1 MFLVDS
7 PQQRLIITSL
17 PATSDQRKEIP
28 GKAAW
33 ERTMHKYGQSFLLV
47 VSSHRRD
54 EKFCLSRRTSV
65 HDWFVDKSPKQFLLL
80 ICTAPFFFVKWKIIV
95 IKAHFPFYLFLI
107 LRNFPSFKW
116 LDTRRVCVCVDHH
129 QTTTP
134 GHWQK
139 NLNT

>member
-1 MFLVDS
+1 M
-7 PQQRLIITSL
+7 Q
-17 PATSDQRKEIP
+17 SDRNVPCWFSSTTPHHHNSQPVTREK
-28 GKAAW
+28 KFQAKQH
-33 ERTMHKYGQSFLLV
+33 EREQYIHKYGQSFLLV

-95 IKAHFPFYLFLI
+95 IKAHFPFYLFMI

-116 LDTRRVCVCVDHH
+116 LDTRRVCVDHH

-139 NLNT
+139 T